1 MEPEVTKQT
10 GPDRFELTVDGTT
23 AGFAQFVDHD
33 GSRVFYH
40 TEVFPEFGGQ
50 GLAGVM
56 VKEALGATREEGLRI
71 VPVCPYVK
79 KYVTKHEEWTDHVDR
94 PTREMLHAIPK
105 DS

>member
-10 GPDRFELTVDGTT
+10 GPDRFEITVDGTV

-50 GLAGVM
+50 GLAGVL
-56 VKEALGATREEGLRI
+56 VKQALEATRDEGMRI

-79 KYVTKHEEWTDHVDR
+79 KYVTTHDEWAEQVDR
-94 PTREMLHAIPK
+94 PTRETLHAIPRH
-105 DS
+105 D